1 MKDSKEIR
9 GTKKWYVA
17 LAVLLCSFGIVN
29 AQNKEDHLE
38 PVGGIFDM
46 YDFQFEY
53 YSKVRK
59 ILFDGL
65 TDRPEIRFQVMPS
78 FTPEDVLDIEFDR
91 GKDVYYM
98 VYHIAEQMIWHNKQ
112 SENIEIERFRIV
124 IDKESVKLIK
134 SLFSNAIAQVRFR
147 PLVVEGGKVTV
158 GTDGINYYFTVNEH
172 EAGIKSGKVWSP
184 ERGTK
189 MDRLVAIGNKLIE
202 LAKSDAR
209 VVKFDDTLR
218 KEINELITELE

>member
-1 MKDSKEIR
+1 MDYMSKIQR
-9 GTKKWYVA
+9 LVVT
-17 LAVLLCSFGIVN
+17 LVLVFNIGVIN
-29 AQNKEDHLE
+29 AQNKGDHLE
-38 PVGGIFDM
+38 PVGGIFDG

-78 FTPEDVLDIEFDR
+78 FTPENVLHIEFDR

-147 PLVVEGGKVTV
+147 PPVVEGGKVIV
-158 GTDGINYYFTVNEH
+158 GTDGVDYYFTINEH
-172 EAGIKSGKVWSP
+172 EGGIKSGKVWP
-184 ERGTK
+184 PKRGTK

-209 VVKFDDTLR
+209 VVKFDDALQ
-218 KEINELITELE
+218 KEINELINELE

>member
-1 MKDSKEIR
+1 MDYMSKIQR
-9 GTKKWYVA
+9 LVVT
-17 LAVLLCSFGIVN
+17 LVLVFNIGVMN

-38 PVGGIFDM
+38 PVGGFFDV

-53 YSKVRK
+53 YSKVRE
-59 ILFDGL
+59 ILLNGL
-65 TDRPEIRFQVMPS
+65 SDKPEVRFQVMPS
-78 FTPEDVLDIEFDR
+78 FTPENVLDIEFDR

-134 SLFSNAIAQVRFR
+134 SLFSNAIAQVRFT
-147 PLVVEGGKVTV
+147 PLVVEGGKIIV
-158 GTDGINYYFTVNEH
+158 GTDGVDYYFTVNEH
-172 EAGIKSGKVWSP
+172 ECGIKSGKVWSP

-209 VVKFDDTLR
+209 VVKFDDALR
-218 KEINELITELE
+218 KEISELIAELE